1 MAAYPSRQETPA
13 EGKRHRRAA
22 RKGRRG
28 LWRRWRKV
36 TLVALIC
43 VLVTPVALVLV
54 YRELPPPFTAL
65 MVVRLFEGEGIKKK
79 WIPLSRVSRDV
90 PAAVIALED
99 NLFCE
104 HSGFD
109 WASIFEAAADYQR
122 GNTPLHGG
130 STISQQTAKNVFLWP
145 SRTFTRK
152 AIETPF
158 TMMIEYFWDKRRIME
173 VYLNV
178 VEWGPGIYG
187 VESAAQAYFG
197 KSARHLTRREAAL
210 LAAVLPNARRWSAA
224 APTLYIK
231 HRAASAMAR
240 VDRLGPLLKC
250 VQ

>member
-1 MAAYPSRQETPA
+1 MAAYVSRQ
-13 EGKRHRRAA
+13 RASA
-22 RKGRRG
+22 GRSLRKSAGRSGRRG
-28 LWRRWRKV
+28 LLRRLWKG

-54 YRELPPPFTAL
+54 YRELPPPFTLL
-65 MVVRLFEGEGIKKK
+65 MVVRLFEGEGIKKE
-79 WIPLSRVSRDV
+79 WVPLSRVSRHV

-109 WASIFEAAADYQR
+109 WASIFDAAADYQR
-122 GNTPLHGG
+122 GNKPLRGG

-145 SRTFTRK
+145 SRTLTRK

-158 TMMIEYFWDKRRIME
+158 TMMIEYFWGKRRIME

-187 VESAAQAYFG
+187 VDAAAQAYFG
-197 KSARHLTRREAAL
+197 KSARHLTRDEAAL
-210 LAAVLPNARRWSAA
+210 LAAVLPNARRWSPT
-224 APTLYIK
+224 APTHYIR

-240 VDRLGPLLKC
+240 MRRLGPLLKC

>member
-1 MAAYPSRQETPA
+1 M
-13 EGKRHRRAA
+13 
-22 RKGRRG
+22 
-28 LWRRWRKV
+28 LF
-36 TLVALIC
+36 ALIG
-43 VLVTPVALVLV
+43 VLVMPVALVLV
-54 YRELPPPFTAL
+54 YRELPPPFTPI

-79 WIPLSRVSRDV
+79 WIPLSAVSRHV
-90 PAAVIALED
+90 PAAAIALED

-122 GNTPLHGG
+122 GNKPLHGG

-158 TMMIEYFWDKRRIME
+158 TMMIEYFWDKPRIME

-187 VESAAQAYFG
+187 VEAAAQAYFD
-197 KSARHLTRREAAL
+197 KSAGRLTRNEAARL
-210 LAAVLPNARRWSAA
+210 VAVLPNARRWSPV
-224 APTLYIK
+224 APTPYIRR
-231 HRAASAMAR
+231 RAATAMAR
-240 VDRLGPLLKC
+240 MRRLGPLLRC
-250 VQ
+250 IQ

>member
-1 MAAYPSRQETPA
+1 MAAYLSRQRGSA
-13 EGKRHRRAA
+13 EGKRRRKAA
-22 RKGRRG
+22 RSGRSG
-28 LWRRWRKV
+28 LWRRLLKITVV
-36 TLVALIC
+36 TLLC
-43 VLVTPVALVLV
+43 VLVTPVALILI
-54 YRELPPPFTAL
+54 YREMPPPFTPL
-65 MVVRLFEGEGIKKK
+65 MVVRLLEGEGIKKK
-79 WIPLSRVSRDV
+79 WIPLSRVSRHV

-122 GNTPLHGG
+122 GNKPLHGG

-187 VESAAQAYFG
+187 VESAAQEHFS

-224 APTLYIK
+224 RPTLYIED
-231 HRAASAMAR
+231 RAASAMAR
-240 VDRLGPLLKC
+240 VPKLGPLLKC

>member
-1 MAAYPSRQETPA
+1 M
-13 EGKRHRRAA
+13 RR
-22 RKGRRG
+22 
-28 LWRRWRKV
+28 LRKV
-36 TLVALIC
+36 ALFALIGF
-43 VLVTPVALVLV
+43 LVMPVVLVLV
-54 YRELPPPFTAL
+54 YRALPPLFTPI

-79 WIPLSRVSRDV
+79 WIPLSVVSRHV
-90 PAAVIALED
+90 PAAAIALED

-122 GNTPLHGG
+122 GNKPLHGG

-187 VESAAQAYFG
+187 VEAAAQAYFG
-197 KSARHLTRREAAL
+197 KSARRLTRREAAL
-210 LAAVLPNARRWSAA
+210 LAAVLPNARRWSPA
-224 APTLYIK
+224 APTRYIRR
-231 HRAASAMAR
+231 RAASAMAR
-240 VDRLGPLLKC
+240 MRKLGPLLRC
-250 VQ
+250 IQ